1 MIREAICEG
10 SDVEEALERAK
21 AQLGI
26 SDTDDYEFEVIQR
39 EEKKRFLKNMM
50 LKLKECIKNK
60 C

>member
-26 SDTDDYEFEVIQR
+26 SDTDDYE
-39 EEKKRFLKNMM
+39 KKRDSDFSVVVLQRSEHM
-50 LKLKECIKNK
+50 
-60 C
+60 